1 MDTSHKEQEMAL
13 KHNVL
18 RENWERNLNLI
29 YMQEAL
35 KIMRTKTHTLKMGMY
50 KNDFTT
56 VKWR

>member
-1 MDTSHKEQEMAL
+1 MGL

-35 KIMRTKTHTLKMGMY
+35 AIMRTKTRTLRKPECTKAISLWYSGE
-50 KNDFTT
+50 DL
-56 VKWR
+56 